1 MSKKPRK
8 KKKRRHPSGSSGKSR
23 REEYYTAGELFLAG
37 LGVVVLVIVAGI
49 IITSVMK

>member
-8 KKKRRHPSGSSGKSR
+8 KKKKQNVSLEHGKSR

-37 LGVVVLVIVAGI
+37 LGLALLILAVGI
-49 IITSVMK
+49 IITSLLK